1 MKALFKPLCL
11 AAALGSAGWA
21 HADLVSSLPGGP
33 ITPPGTVAF
42 SNSAVTTGTTVTE
55 GAITYNFLDT
65 WTFSLAA
72 DAHVGSISTTFDFG
86 AGPGGPTFGISNLQ
100 VNLRTNPIS
109 GAPLVS
115 WLTVTSVGPGFSSSV
130 ALIPPS
136 PLVAGN
142 YLLQV
147 RGTVGSTGAYGGSVI
162 ANAPAAVPLP
172 AALPLLLAGLGVL
185 GATGA
190 RRRASLIGSVGNGL
204 KSIASGHA

>member
-1 MKALFKPLCL
+1 MKALLKPLCL
-11 AAALGSAGWA
+11 AAALGGSGWA
-21 HADLVSSLPGGP
+21 QADLVSSLPGGP
-33 ITPPGTVAF
+33 ITPPATVAF
-42 SNSAVTTGTTVTE
+42 SNSAVTTSTSVTE
-55 GAITYNFLDT
+55 GTVTYNFLDT
-65 WTFSLAA
+65 WTFTLAA

-86 AGPGGPTFGISNLQ
+86 AGPSGPTFGISNLQ
-100 VNLRTNPIS
+100 VNLLTDPAS

-115 WLTVTSVGPGFSSSV
+115 WLTVTPVGPGFTSSV

-172 AALPLLLAGLGVL
+172 AALPLFLVGLGVL
-185 GATGA
+185 GAKGSKGA
-190 RRRASLIGSVGNGL
+190 RKRALAV
-204 KSIASGHA
+204 AA

>member
-1 MKALFKPLCL
+1 MNTLLKPLCL
-11 AAALGSAGWA
+11 VAALGSAGWA

-33 ITPPGTVAF
+33 ITPPATVAF
-42 SNSAVTTGTTVTE
+42 SNSAVTTGTSATE
-55 GAITYNFLDT
+55 GAITYNFLDS
-65 WTFSLAA
+65 WTFTLAT

-86 AGPGGPTFGISNLQ
+86 AGPSGPTFGISNLQ

-115 WLTVTSVGPGFSSSV
+115 WLTVTPVGPGFSSSV

-136 PLVAGN
+136 PLSAGN

-162 ANAPAAVPLP
+162 ASAPAAVPLP

-190 RRRASLIGSVGNGL
+190 RKRAWAVGNV
-204 KSIASGHA
+204 STV